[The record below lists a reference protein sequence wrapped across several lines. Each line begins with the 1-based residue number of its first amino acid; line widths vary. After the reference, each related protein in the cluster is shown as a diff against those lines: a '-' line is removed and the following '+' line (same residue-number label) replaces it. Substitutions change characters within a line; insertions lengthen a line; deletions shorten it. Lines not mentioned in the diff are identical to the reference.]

1 MYSYFYLNMNVL
13 EKLKR
18 AYSQNDEEFLEVSLF
33 EKSKASECFYGES
46 NLDLYN
52 LFNILY
58 RGLTV
63 ISGVNSENFA
73 F

>member
-1 MYSYFYLNMNVL
+1 MNVL

-33 EKSKASECFYGES
+33 EKSKASECFYDEL

-52 LFNILY
+52 LCNILY
-58 RGLTV
+58 RGFNRGEFREFRILDEK
-63 ISGVNSENFA
+63 S
-73 F
+73 

>member
-33 EKSKASECFYGES
+33 EKSKASECFYDEL
-46 NLDLYN
+46 NLDLCN
-52 LFNILY
+52 LCNILY
-58 RGLTV
+58 RDLT
-63 ISGVNSENFA
+63 GVNSENFA